1 MAAGVKFECKWLPS
15 ALLLRQGLLN
25 LQELEFLPTSH
36 YKDQFLNIYEF
47 AKFKSYRQ
55 NSLLLQN
62 LFPLIQFIKET
73 KICARVYISKNQTLL
88 MTQAW

>member
-1 MAAGVKFECKWLPS
+1 MTAGVKFECKWLPS

-25 LQELEFLPTSH
+25 QQELELLHTSH

-47 AKFKSYRQ
+47 AKFKSFGQ

-62 LFPLIQFIKET
+62 LFPLIQFIKATE
-73 KICARVYISKNQTLL
+73 ICAQVYI
-88 MTQAW
+88 